1 MSQIIKEKT
10 YKSEQSYLNQ
20 QGFCRTNTNLVRINK
35 ESNKFIRVN
44 TTKYSS
50 LLQEMMDMHEYEYIC
65 AGRNSHIREVVVI
78 DSDDTSFGKNTLNKL
93 KAFGLMPHCQKIKN
107 SGHSQTYFF
116 IEPYQISAGTF
127 TNHTYYETDFFE
139 NHTMWKR
146 LTKMMNVLYSGDVCY
161 TGFHCQNP
169 LYDKA
174 NVVSYINVNQLYTVE
189 QLYNHCIQYF
199 EDPINLD
206 YYFSYLRKQALL
218 TKGNKQKVE
227 NAQKTIIHFLEDT
240 QSKVLPQTVVE
251 SVLDEA
257 ITAEEDSINKR
268 IFIVSCQISKSFKY
282 HHCLDWSHFDEICA
296 TVYNNF
302 TKQDYAAGY
311 SCQELINRIRSD
323 VHQIIIKD
331 LQNNMNW
338 EKVGYTNEQRARSL
352 ETRRFRMIERQRVVQ
367 SYLYSNNK
375 MTNSVH
381 LSQRALASLISKETG
396 YNARTVLEDIRSLM
410 SQEAIKMSRDEIV
423 ESEEQSSSYLSY
435 SNNKMYT
442 LYTDDVHTLTC
453 KQWCKK
459 YNKSRSLYYKYKHKE
474 I

>member
-1 MSQIIKEKT
+1 MTYLEKT
-10 YKSEQSYLNQ
+10 YKSKQSYLNQ
-20 QGFCRTNTNLVRINK
+20 QGYFRTNTNLVRINK
-35 ESNKFIRVN
+35 ESNKFIRVD
-44 TTKYSS
+44 TREYSS
-50 LLQEMMDMHEYEYIC
+50 LLQEMMDKHEYEYIC

-78 DSDDTSFGKNTLNKL
+78 DSDDTSFGKNTLDKL
-93 KAFGLMPHCQKIKN
+93 KAFGLTPHCQKIKD

-127 TNHTYYETDFFE
+127 TDHVYHETDFIE
-139 NHTMWKR
+139 NHNIWKR
-146 LTKMMNVLYSGDVCY
+146 LTKMMNVLYAGDVCY

-169 LYDKA
+169 LYDGA
-174 NVVSYINVNQLYTVE
+174 NVVSYKNVNQLYTVS

-199 EDPINLD
+199 EDPTNLD

-240 QSKVLPQTVVE
+240 QSKVLPKTVVE
-251 SVLDEA
+251 SVLDES
-257 ITAEEDSINKR
+257 INAEEDSINKR
-268 IFIVSCQISKSFKY
+268 IFIVCCQISKSFKY
-282 HHCLDWSHFDEICA
+282 HNGLDWNHFDEICA
-296 TVYNNF
+296 TSYNNF

-338 EKVGYTNEQRARSL
+338 DKVGYTNEQRARSL
-352 ETRRFRMIERQRVVQ
+352 ETRRSQMIERQVVVQ

-375 MTNSVH
+375 ITKGVH
-381 LSQRALASLISKETG
+381 FSQRALARYIAEQTG
-396 YNARTVLEDIRSLM
+396 YSFEFVRKTIRSLM

-423 ESEEQSSSYLSY
+423 ESEEHFLHTLYY
-435 SNNKMYT
+435 SNNKIT
-442 LYTDDVHTLTC
+442 TVYTDDVQTLTC
-453 KQWCKK
+453 KQWCEK
-459 YNKSRSLYYKYKHKE
+459 YNKSRSLYYKYKRKE

>member
-1 MSQIIKEKT
+1 MTFLEKT

-20 QGFCRTNTNLVRINK
+20 QGFFRTNTNLVRINK
-35 ESNKFIRVN
+35 ESNKFIRVD

-50 LLQEMMDMHEYEYIC
+50 LLQEMMDKHEYEYIC

-78 DSDDTSFGKNTLNKL
+78 DSDDTSFGKNTLDKL
-93 KAFGLMPHCQKIKN
+93 KAFGLIPHCQKIKD

-127 TNHTYYETDFFE
+127 TDHVYHETDFIE
-139 NHTMWKR
+139 NHNMWKR
-146 LTKMMNVLYSGDVCY
+146 LTKMMNVLYAGDVCY

-174 NVVSYINVNQLYTVE
+174 NVVSYKNVNQLYTVE

-199 EDPINLD
+199 EDPTNLD

-227 NAQKTIIHFLEDT
+227 NAQKTVIHFLEDT
-240 QSKVLPQTVVE
+240 QSQVLPQTVVE
-251 SVLDEA
+251 SLLDESINA
-257 ITAEEDSINKR
+257 YEDSINKR
-268 IFIVSCQISKSFKY
+268 IFIVSCQIAKSFKF
-282 HHCLDWSHFDEICA
+282 HNCLDWNHFDEICA
-296 TVYNNF
+296 TSYNNF

-338 EKVGYTNEQRARSL
+338 DKVGYTNEQRACSL
-352 ETRRFRMIERQRVVQ
+352 ETRRSQMIERQAVVQ

-375 MTNSVH
+375 ITKSVH
-381 LSQRALASLISKETG
+381 FSQRALARLISKETG
-396 YNARTVLEDIRSLM
+396 YSFEFVRKTIRSLM

-423 ESEEQSSSYLSY
+423 ESEEQFLHTLYY
-435 SNNKMYT
+435 SNNKIT
-442 LYTDDVHTLTC
+442 TVYTDDVQTLTC
-453 KQWCKK
+453 KQWCEK